1 MKDRTDIISEAV
13 DLITAFFFIAREVE
27 RHGCNEIAG
36 TLSPIDRITDKVG
49 IVLALFPRYL
59 TGS

>member
-13 DLITAFFFIAREVE
+13 DLITAFFIAREVE

>member
-1 MKDRTDIISEAV
+1 MKDRTDVISEAV
-13 DLITAFFFIAREVE
+13 DLITAFFIAREVE
-27 RHGCNEIAG
+27 RHGCNEIAE
-36 TLSPIDRITDKVG
+36 TLSPVDRITDKVG